1 MNILRSLNK
10 GSEEEMLNIDKVNN
24 EIENVWKDFK
34 SPEWKIVDLM
44 IILVR
49 LVAKILDRLEQ
60 G

>member
-34 SPEWKIVDLM
+34 STEWKIVDLM

>member
-1 MNILRSLNK
+1 
-10 GSEEEMLNIDKVNN
+10 MLNIDKVNN

-34 SPEWKIVDLM
+34 STEWKIVDLM

>member
-1 MNILRSLNK
+1 
-10 GSEEEMLNIDKVNN
+10 MLNIDKVNN